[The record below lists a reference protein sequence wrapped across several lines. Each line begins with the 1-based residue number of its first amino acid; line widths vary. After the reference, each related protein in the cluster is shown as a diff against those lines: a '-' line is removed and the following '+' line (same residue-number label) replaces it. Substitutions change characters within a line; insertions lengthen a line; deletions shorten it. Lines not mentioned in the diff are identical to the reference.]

1 MSSLSSIKILG
12 KTYSIEFVPKEVLP
26 NDYGESDSEQQ
37 VIKVRSDLHI
47 EHQADVLLHEVIH
60 AIDFA
65 VNGKMTERQ
74 VHTIA
79 TGLLA
84 VIFDNPTFMELLW
97 SMRTIPKG

>member
-1 MSSLSSIKILG
+1 MNLKILG
-12 KTYSIEFVPKEVLP
+12 KTYQVQFVPVDDLP
-26 NDYGESDSEQQ
+26 KDYGEVNDEVQI
-37 VIKVRSDLHI
+37 IKVRSDLHK